1 MLPISA
7 MIGGWR
13 VGEAFDPQRLRSIRR
28 RPTCVTK
35 GQRLWVGC
43 SAIWL
48 VFCCVFF
55 LLFDPF
61 HRYYWQAEEWEKFIF
76 VCASPLAVAFLGK
89 KVLDWSSRT

>member
-1 MLPISA
+1 L
-7 MIGGWR
+7 
-13 VGEAFDPQRLRSIRR
+13 
-28 RPTCVTK
+28 TK
-35 GQRLWVGC
+35 GQRLRVGC

-76 VCASPLAVAFLGK
+76 VCAAPMAVAFLGK